1 MCIQIT
7 SQHKSDQILLDIV
20 TPDRSPADQGKR
32 SRGLNGPSKW
42 LPEPLSGSM
51 RRPMKATTA
60 IEKPD
65 TPSPMTGLAWQLA
78 GLARTDRLSVWIC
91 PDLRSYRQ
99 LAEELAFFLHNEPD
113 LLWRFPAWE
122 VLPYDRV
129 SPHHGIVGQRFA
141 TLGRLLN
148 TPNPKGLILTAL
160 PAWLQRIAPPET
172 VASHVWQLERDAAF
186 DISTLK
192 SRLSEAGMIASERVL
207 APGEFAARGGL
218 FDVWPAT
225 EASPLRIDLFGDE
238 IESIRCFDPETQ
250 RSGEELDRFT
260 SVPVREVIL
269 DKAGQET
276 FASAFRARFPQ
287 LRKHPML
294 SAAMAGRPHPG
305 IEALLPL
312 AYQNTARLI
321 DYLPEDATIYSI
333 TGLEDQQA
341 VFSGQVRAQ
350 FEMVKA
356 SSEPSISPQELF
368 AVDTPT
374 LCQPLGGSPVEA
386 ALSITDFGNRKPLHA
401 LQKALQEKLDAGW
414 AISLIAHGLGQQE
427 RMLEACGGLADSIP
441 ELHPQNIGSAQKL
454 SSCIG
459 YLDAGFALPEEK
471 LMLLTGREL
480 LGQRLPRKRSSR
492 GSTVLHADIFN
503 SLAELKVG
511 DPVVHEDHGVGRY
524 HGLETMGDE
533 EDLAD
538 FIKIEYASGAH
549 VFVPV
554 EELSRLHRYT
564 GEDSPKLNTLGSEK
578 WKRTRERVQRDL
590 LVMAHELIEVEAER
604 TEARRPPCKL
614 EGPLFDA
621 FEEFV
626 ARFPFEETDDQANA
640 IDAVLADLTRDRPMD
655 RVICGDVGFGKTE
668 VAMRAAFVVAQSG
681 RQVAILAPTTVLA
694 NQHFA
699 SFSERFSGT
708 GLKVEMI
715 SRLQGIKE
723 TARIGRELA
732 GGEIR
737 LLVGTHRLL
746 SEQFEFADLG
756 MVIVDEEQRFGVKHK
771 QKLKAL
777 NVCVDLLTLTATP
790 IPRTLHQTLSGLRSV
805 SIISTPPAER
815 EAIRT
820 MVSSFDT
827 HIANEAIRR
836 ELYRGGQV
844 YYLHNHV
851 KSIERIAARLRED
864 VPEAEI
870 GIAHGQMSPAELDRQ
885 MVAFYEGRLHILVC
899 TTIVESGLDVPNANT
914 LIIERADLLGLS
926 QLHQIRGRVGRS
938 HRQAYAY
945 LFTPDARAMTADAR
959 ERLQAIAEHTEL
971 GAGFLLARQD
981 MEIRGAGN
989 LLGAEQSGKI
999 EEIGLDMYMEMLTEA
1014 VSEARGQPKKLVQPT
1029 DMNLGVNAI
1038 LPPNYVPQPGERLN
1052 LYRRIYRASDDNQVT
1067 LLFEEMTDRF
1077 GRMPDEA
1084 KHCLETA
1091 RIRWRAQALA
1101 LASVRVSTQGVRL
1114 NFTADSPIE
1123 PVDLLKRVQSEPNRF
1138 RLTPD
1143 GNLTLLQA
1151 ETDSRERLKGCIAFL
1166 DSLLDSSSS

>member
-1 MCIQIT
+1 MSET
-7 SQHKSDQILLDIV
+7 RLND
-20 TPDRSPADQGKR
+20 SPSTRA
-32 SRGLNGPSKW
+32 
-42 LPEPLSGSM
+42 PL
-51 RRPMKATTA
+51 
-60 IEKPD
+60 
-65 TPSPMTGLAWQLA
+65 TGLAWQLA
-78 GLARTDRLSVWIC
+78 ALARSGEFAVWIC

-99 LAEELAFFLHNEPD
+99 LAEEVAFFLQEQPE

-129 SPHHGIVGQRFA
+129 SPHHAIVGERFS

-148 TPNPKGLILTAL
+148 TPNPKGLLLTAL
-160 PAWLQRIAPPET
+160 PGWLQRIAPPET
-172 VASHVWQLERDAAF
+172 VASHVWQLEQGSAF

-225 EASPLRIDLFGDE
+225 ESTPLRIDLFGDE
-238 IESIRCFDPETQ
+238 IESIRRFDPETQ

-269 DKAGQET
+269 DKPGQEN

-294 SAAMAGRPHPG
+294 TAAIAGRPHPG

-321 DYLPEDATIYSI
+321 DYLPEATPIYSVEGI
-333 TGLEDQQA
+333 DQQQHA
-341 VFSGQVRAQ
+341 FAGQVRAQ

-356 SSEPSISPQELF
+356 SSEPSISPQELY
-368 AVDTPT
+368 AIETPT
-374 LCQPLGGSPVEA
+374 LCQILDQSSVATAP
-386 ALSITDFGNRKPLHA
+386 SIVDFGSNKPLHA
-401 LQKALQEKLDAGW
+401 MQDTLQKRLDAGW
-414 AISLIAHGLGQQE
+414 SVSLIAHGLGQQE
-427 RMLEACGGLADSIP
+427 RMLEACGGLSDSIS
-441 ELHPQNIGSAQKL
+441 ETHPNNISSSQKL
-454 SSCIG
+454 ISCIG
-459 YLDAGFALPEEK
+459 YLDNGFALPDEK

-492 GSTVLHADIFN
+492 SSTVLHADIFN
-503 SLAELKVG
+503 SLAELKIG

-524 HGLETMGDE
+524 QGLETMGDDDE
-533 EDLAD
+533 LAD
-538 FIKIEYASGAH
+538 FIKIEYASGSH

-590 LVMAHELIEVEAER
+590 LAMAHELIEVEAER
-604 TEARRPPCKL
+604 TGARRPPCIL
-614 EGPLFDA
+614 EGALFDA
-621 FEEFV
+621 YEEFV
-626 ARFPFEETDDQANA
+626 ARFPFEETDDQAQA
-640 IDAVLADLTRDRPMD
+640 IDAVLADLKLERPMD

-708 GLKVEMI
+708 GLKVAMI
-715 SRLQGIKE
+715 SRLQGKKE
-723 TARIGRELA
+723 VDKIRQELES
-732 GGEIR
+732 GEIR

-777 NVCVDLLTLTATP
+777 NTAVDLLTLTATP

-820 MVSSFDT
+820 MVSSFDA

-851 KSIERIAARLRED
+851 KSIERITARLREEI
-864 VPEAEI
+864 PEAEI
-870 GIAHGQMSPAELDRQ
+870 GVAHGQMSPAELDRQ
-885 MVAFYEGRLHILVC
+885 MMAFYEGRLHILVC

-999 EEIGLDMYMEMLTEA
+999 EEIGLDMYMEMLSEA
-1014 VSEARGQPKKLVQPT
+1014 VSEARGQAKKPTQPA
-1029 DMNLGVNAI
+1029 DMHLGVNAI

-1052 LYRRIYRASDDNQVT
+1052 LYRRIYRASDDAQIT

-1077 GRMPDEA
+1077 GRMPDEV
-1084 KHCLETA
+1084 KLCLESA
-1091 RIRWRAQALA
+1091 RIRWRTQALA
-1101 LASVRVSTQGVRL
+1101 LASIRASAQGIRL
-1114 NFTADSPIE
+1114 NFTANSPIE
-1123 PVDLLKRVQSEPNRF
+1123 PVDLLLRVQAEPNRF

-1143 GNLTLLQA
+1143 GNLTLLQR
-1151 ETDSRERLKGCIAFL
+1151 ESSSRERLKGCIAFL
-1166 DSLLDSSSS
+1166 DSLLNSSAS

>member
-1 MCIQIT
+1 MNES
-7 SQHKSDQILLDIV
+7 SQDKI
-20 TPDRSPADQGKR
+20 PARSSA
-32 SRGLNGPSKW
+32 
-42 LPEPLSGSM
+42 
-51 RRPMKATTA
+51 
-60 IEKPD
+60 
-65 TPSPMTGLAWQLA
+65 MTGLAWQLA
-78 GLARTDRLSVWIC
+78 TLARSGKLSVWIC

-99 LAEELAFFLHNEPD
+99 LAEEIAFFLQDEPE

-129 SPHHGIVGQRFA
+129 SPHHAIVGQRFA

-148 TPNPKGLILTAL
+148 TPNANGLVLTAL

-172 VASHVWQLERDAAF
+172 VASQVWKLEVGAPF
-186 DISTLK
+186 DISILK

-207 APGEFAARGGL
+207 AAGEFAARGGL

-225 EASPLRIDLFGDE
+225 ETTPLRIDLFGDE
-238 IESIRCFDPETQ
+238 IESIRRFDPETQ

-294 SAAMAGRPHPG
+294 SAAMVGRPHPG

-312 AYQNTARLI
+312 AYPHTARLL
-321 DYLPEDATIYSI
+321 DYLPKATAIYAAE
-333 TGLEDQQA
+333 GLEQQQIA
-341 VFSGQVRAQ
+341 FAGQVRAQ

-356 SSEPSISPQELF
+356 SAEPSISPQELY
-368 AVDTPT
+368 AVDTATRCKT
-374 LCQPLGGSPVEA
+374 LHGKAIETAP
-386 ALSITDFGNRKPLHA
+386 SITDFSDRRQPLHA
-401 LQKALQEKLDAGW
+401 LQEALAERINAGW
-414 AISLIAHGLGQQE
+414 SISLIAHGLGQQE
-427 RMLEACGGLADSIP
+427 RMLEACAGLHLPIA
-441 ELHPQNIGSAQKL
+441 EMHPQQVSKQQKL

-459 YLDAGFALPEEK
+459 YLDSGFALPDKK
-471 LMLLTGREL
+471 LLLLTGREL
-480 LGQRLPRKRSSR
+480 LGQRLPRKRSH
-492 GSTVLHADIFN
+492 GTTVLRADIFN
-503 SLAELKVG
+503 SLAELRVG

-524 HGLETMGDE
+524 QGLETMGDADE
-533 EDLAD
+533 LAD
-538 FIKIEYASGAH
+538 FIKIEYASGSH

-564 GEDSPKLNTLGSEK
+564 GEESPKLNTLGSEK
-578 WKRTRERVQRDL
+578 WKRTRERVERDL
-590 LVMAHELIEVEAER
+590 LAMAHELIEVEAER
-604 TEARRPPCKL
+604 TGARRPAIELKG
-614 EGPLFDA
+614 ELFDA

-626 ARFPFEETDDQANA
+626 TRFPFEETDDQAEA
-640 IDAVLADLTRDRPMD
+640 IDAVLADLALDRPMD
-655 RVICGDVGFGKTE
+655 RVVCGDVGFGKTE

-694 NQHFA
+694 NQHFS

-708 GLKVEMI
+708 CLKVEMI
-715 SRLQGIKE
+715 SRLQGKKE
-723 TARIGRELA
+723 VDRIRQGISS
-732 GGEIR
+732 GEVR

-777 NVCVDLLTLTATP
+777 NTAVDLLTLTATP
-790 IPRTLHQTLSGLRSV
+790 IPRTLHQTLSGLRQV

-820 MVSSFDT
+820 MVSSFDA

-851 KSIERIAARLRED
+851 KSIERITARLRED
-864 VPEAEI
+864 IPEAEI

-885 MVAFYEGRLHILVC
+885 MMAFYEGRLHILVC

-999 EEIGLDMYMEMLTEA
+999 EEIGLDMYMEMLSEA
-1014 VSEARGQPKKLVQPT
+1014 VSEARGQAKKPVQPT
-1029 DMNLGVNAI
+1029 DMHLGVNAI

-1052 LYRRIYRASDDNQVT
+1052 LYRRIYRAVDDNQISM
-1067 LLFEEMTDRF
+1067 LFEEMTDRF

-1084 KHCLETA
+1084 KYCLETA
-1091 RIRWRAQALA
+1091 RIRWRSQALA
-1101 LASVRVSTQGVRL
+1101 LASLRASNQGIRL
-1114 NFTADSPIE
+1114 NFTANSPIE
-1123 PVDLLKRVQSEPNRF
+1123 PVDLLMRVQAEPNRF

-1143 GNLTLLQA
+1143 GNLTLLL
-1151 ETDSRERLKGCIAFL
+1151 RESEIRQRLKGCIAFL
-1166 DSLLDSSSS
+1166 DSLLNSSAS